1 MNKGS
6 TIINKKIIYNV
17 FILFVCFI
25 IFSLFTDVKAVG
37 LEFEGNIDSNGSE
50 DVIYFNTFT
59 APHGKLEYGEWHRDD
74 NVMNSG
80 GSDINWDSYAMI
92 FHLNPLSTYTRT
104 NDGNSNILIRYDTYS
119 GFVKLM
125 TSNDFVNINGNIG
138 LSNNYRFGSVP
149 VSNIKSNTAAGLGM
163 STVESQKS
171 SDLQKLE
178 SENKIKVVY
187 FKDNISQKNN
197 RQEYLNQNV
206 YIDSRVHLY
215 TEEAVEN
222 YTQLTRWAIKKDY
235 LKDVILTKENENK
248 IYEIVEINGKAYYKL
263 MFSQAAKNKRDG
275 GVTWNNAEHA
285 INQMGKVT
293 RGIWSADMY
302 GFNEKDGY
310 NNRSVA
316 KLTSVLNVFDNY
328 LYIPKTL
335 FPNNKNYQVVFAQ
348 QDLNGNWTQIPGTSP
363 ITGTFSLDNGV
374 LKDQNGNVFGTGIN
388 IPSKNGYTF
397 SGISYETSQ
406 TMPNW
411 KDVATRVTEIF
422 GSKDDLRNDIQ
433 NNYDNIND
441 NTMIVIKLKQEVPKK
456 VYVRHL
462 VRDSNGNYTILDSR
476 LTDLNQTLIDA
487 WANNAKRI
495 VNNGYNKIS
504 NSVGSI
510 PSGYSEFYT
519 IGLRDS
525 MIVDKSRTIIYENDV
540 YTYNGYKM
548 GSSTN
553 LSTAMTNK
561 DRSQTVSKPQAT
573 VSGNNTYYC
582 IDFYYTKTTQ
592 GTPSNPD
599 NPVTPP
605 ETPGEPAD
613 PDETGITP
621 SLDIDPKKDGEDLG
635 STSIGANGTCKVAYV
650 PAGEQIKPYV
660 TTPTYKAYTLVYNLV
675 GFNSDGSNKYDI
687 YTYDTYR
694 LTGARVD
701 NSTADESTRYF
712 VSNSPNGVVNGNNS
726 VSLSYNVDVNS
737 KIIASRDSLKNQS
750 PLTTVNV
757 PAGANVTKDDY
768 TTILNVPS
776 NKYNGLREPVGRAT
790 YDIVSVVSKG
800 NNTSLNRVAN
810 TGVSTV
816 TALNNTKVNVYT
828 PLVIGDA
835 KIVSEGSVNH
845 SNKDQGI
852 IQKNTKFTLTPT
864 IASGKNSGYAK
875 IKSEDTYKYLS
886 HYIVM
891 FDFDVQLTNGRV
903 IKAGE
908 KIRVEKGGSIE
919 ATPSSGFDE
928 NSENKT
934 DSLSSSGNH
943 VKIIGVT
950 YNLPSSNFENAV
962 LDKVTI
968 TSTKDE
974 HVDNNYIIQVTYLC
988 DGNKKV
994 NHADLGLNMSQ
1005 DSNYFAKV
1013 TQDIINI
1020 GRIYDFEVTDCLDVN
1035 FKNVFRN
1042 INSTTGEVNSI
1053 TGTVYFSGIKQLRIY
1068 GNGNNV
1074 ITDRT
1079 NIDKV
1084 PSKLIIPLGPYKH
1097 TAGNYVQAPKL
1108 GYRISF
1114 DLKTS
1119 GKYSKGSSSDN
1130 SRYIEIKPSYYYIS
1144 KDGNT
1149 FNDNIEL
1156 YYKNSSGKYVKFIGS
1171 GYTIYF
1177 KPNDGYRY
1185 GTTNETTS
1193 NISTMS
1199 TKLEPL
1205 KIGSDSF
1212 RLTDDMMSTSD
1223 DNYIQSWYGEFK
1235 LPNSTLALPSGES
1248 DLNKALTNGYIGVKF
1263 NITCVDTKNDIR
1275 VSYNQNDK
1283 STGKGN
1289 TSQWDYEGF
1298 MGFSTPGADMPANSL
1313 GLQLESGTWKIAN
1326 NDMYNKIKGTVVLYD
1341 TDNRA
1346 ANDFE

>member
-1 MNKGS
+1 MNK
-6 TIINKKIIYNV
+6 KKILFNV
-17 FILFVCFI
+17 VILFVFALM
-25 IFSLFTDVKAVG
+25 FSLMNNVQANTLKFLGTATKAV
-37 LEFEGNIDSNGSE
+37 NGE
-50 DVIYFNTFT
+50 DYIFINTLT
-59 APHGKLEYGEWHRDD
+59 TPYGQKVEDGVWDEDMIMNTGGGEW
-74 NVMNSG
+74 S
-80 GSDINWDSYAMI
+80 WDSYAMV
-92 FHLNPLSTYTRT
+92 FHKTPLSKYTT
-104 NDGNSNILIRYDTYS
+104 TTSTSNMIMRYDTYN
-119 GFVKLM
+119 GYLKLIDLNKDL
-125 TSNDFVNINGNIG
+125 TSDKKVNI
-138 LSNNYRFGSVP
+138 SFGSVG
-149 VSNIKSNTAAGLGM
+149 VSDVSVLYAKPSISNAHNIQ
-163 STVESQKS
+163 EI
-171 SDLQKLE
+171 DIQKLANE
-178 SENKIKVVY
+178 GKIKVVY
-187 FKDNISQKNN
+187 FPEGIRKLVNGKTNP
-197 RQEYLNQNV
+197 EYLNQDV
-206 YIDSRVHLY
+206 YIDKRAYVRSN
-215 TEEAVEN
+215 TFDT
-222 YTQLTRWAIKKDY
+222 TQLTRWAFKSSY
-235 LKDVILTKENENK
+235 LKDEILTNPNL
-248 IYEIVEINGKAYYKL
+248 YEIVNINGRSYYQV
-263 MFSQAAKNKRDG
+263 MFSQ
-275 GVTWNNAEHA
+275 
-285 INQMGKVT
+285 MGKTKDPVKSEWNSASEAYKSISIRYGPEE
-293 RGIWSADMY
+293 RGTYWFATMY
-302 GFNEKDGY
+302 GIKGTSDGY
-310 NNRSVA
+310 HLSA
-316 KLTSVLNVFDNY
+316 SKEPSYTTSVLNVYDNY
-328 LYIPKTL
+328 LYIPMSA
-335 FPNNKNYQVVFAQ
+335 FSKNYQVVFAQ

-406 TMPNW
+406 TMPDW
-411 KDVATRVTEIF
+411 KDVATRVTETF

-462 VRDSNGNYTILDSR
+462 VKDSNGNYTILDSR

-561 DRSQTVSKPQAT
+561 DRSQTVNKPQAT

-592 GTPSNPD
+592 GTPSNPN

-613 PDETGITP
+613 PDGTGITP

-790 YDIVSVVSKG
+790 YDIVSVVSRG

-886 HYIVM
+886 HYVVM

-928 NSENKT
+928 SSENKT
-934 DSLSSSGNH
+934 DSLSSGGNH

-1119 GKYSKGSSSDN
+1119 GKYSKSDSSDN

-1149 FNDNIEL
+1149 FNDKIEL

>member
-1 MNKGS
+1 MNKKRVLFN
-6 TIINKKIIYNV
+6 II
-17 FILFVCFI
+17 ILFVCFCM
-25 IFSLFTDVKAVG
+25 FSLISNIQANTLKFEADVV
-37 LEFEGNIDSNGSE
+37 N
-50 DVIYFNTFT
+50 
-59 APHGKLEYGEWHRDD
+59 
-74 NVMNSG
+74 
-80 GSDINWDSYAMI
+80 DINSNNDDYVYITFMETPHDLDTSKLGVWRLVDMNTGGTQASYDSYAMY
-92 FHLNPLSTYTRT
+92 FHKTPLSTYH
-104 NDGNSNILIRYDTYS
+104 NDGNKPIMRYDTYS
-119 GFVKLM
+119 GFMRNIDQSDLDSNYKLN
-125 TSNDFVNINGNIG
+125 TILPFS
-138 LSNNYRFGSVP
+138 SVP
-149 VSNIKSNTAAGLGM
+149 VTSISSNGDVYKKVYSFDGKINNSNQSGYKNQDIFIDKQMFIKTGISN
-163 STVESQKS
+163 SQTIYS
-171 SDLQKLE
+171 
-178 SENKIKVVY
+178 KV
-187 FKDNISQKNN
+187 
-197 RQEYLNQNV
+197 
-206 YIDSRVHLY
+206 
-215 TEEAVEN
+215 
-222 YTQLTRWAIKKDY
+222 TRWAIKKDY
-235 LKDVILTKENENK
+235 IKNELMSDNR
-248 IYEIVEINGKAYYKL
+248 IGTIEGKNFKT
-263 MFSQAAKNKRDG
+263 MFSLAVK
-275 GVTWNNAEHA
+275 T
-285 INQMGKVT
+285 KV
-293 RGIWSADMY
+293 
-302 GFNEKDGY
+302 NEKLPALATKWDNAAEAFYEMTERGLV
-310 NNRSVA
+310 NNEVGTTYWSTDVHGIKPSSQGEQYFSSNREASIG
-316 KLTSVLNVFDNY
+316 TSVLNIFDNY
-328 LYIPKTL
+328 LYIPMSS
-335 FPNNKNYQVVFAQ
+335 FEKNYQVVFAQ
-348 QDLNGNWTQIPGTSP
+348 QDLNGNWTQIPGTST
-363 ITGTFSLDNGV
+363 INGTFSLDNGV
-374 LKDQNGNVFGTGIN
+374 LKDENGNTFGTSIN
-388 IPSKNGYTF
+388 IPSKDGYTF
-397 SGISYETSQ
+397 SGISYETGQ
-406 TMPNW
+406 NMPNW
-411 KDVATRVTEIF
+411 KDVVTKVTETF

-462 VRDSNGNYTILDSR
+462 VKDANGNYSILESV

-487 WANNAKRI
+487 WSNNSKKI
-495 VNNGYNKIS
+495 INNGYNKIT
-504 NSVGSI
+504 NKVEGV

-525 MIVDKSRTIIYENDV
+525 MIVDKSRTIIYENAV

-553 LSTAMTNK
+553 LSTAMSNK
-561 DRSQTVSKPQAT
+561 DKSQTVSKPQAT
-573 VSGNNTYYC
+573 VTGNNTYYC
-582 IDFYYTKTTQ
+582 IDFYYTKTT
-592 GTPSNPD
+592 TNSPSNPQ
-599 NPVTPP
+599 TPDI
-605 ETPGEPAD
+605 TPGEPAD
-613 PDETGITP
+613 PDNTGITP
-621 SLDIDPKKDGEDLG
+621 SLEVDPKKDGEDLN
-635 STSIGANGTCKVAYV
+635 SVTTSQNGTCKVAYV

-675 GFNSDGSNKYDI
+675 GINADGSNKYDI
-687 YTYDTYR
+687 YKYDTYR
-694 LTGARVD
+694 LTGTRVD
-701 NSTADESTRYF
+701 NSTADESTKYF
-712 VSNSPNGVVNGNNS
+712 VSNSQNGVVNGNNS
-726 VSLSYNVDVNS
+726 VSLNYNVDVNS
-737 KIIASRDSLKNQS
+737 KIIESRDNLRNQS
-750 PLTTVNV
+750 PLNNVSV
-757 PAGANVTKDDY
+757 PAGANVTRDDY
-768 TTILNVPS
+768 TTILDVPS

-790 YDIVSVVSKG
+790 YEIVSVVSNG
-800 NNTSLNRVAN
+800 NNSNLGRLSG

-835 KIVSEGSVNH
+835 NIKSEGSVNH

-852 IQKNTKFTLTPT
+852 IQKNAKFTLTPT
-864 IASGKNSGYAK
+864 IATGKNSGYAN
-875 IKSEDTYKYLS
+875 IKSEETYKYLS
-886 HYIVM
+886 HYIVIL
-891 FDFDVQLTNGRV
+891 DFDIQLTNGRV

-928 NSENKT
+928 TSDNKT

-943 VKIIGVT
+943 IKVIGVT
-950 YNLPSSNFENAV
+950 YNVPSTSFEDSV
-962 LDKVTI
+962 LSKVTV

-974 HVDNNYIIQVTYLC
+974 HVDNTYINQVTYLC
-988 DGNKKV
+988 DGNKKQ
-994 NHADLGLNMSQ
+994 NHSDLGLNMSQ
-1005 DSNYFAKV
+1005 DANYFAKNL
-1013 TQDIINI
+1013 QDVINI

-1042 INSTTGEVNSI
+1042 VNSTTGEVNSI

-1097 TAGNYVQAPKL
+1097 TEQNYVQAPKL

-1119 GKYSKGSSSDN
+1119 GKYSKSDSN
-1130 SRYIEIKPSYYYIS
+1130 GNTRYIEIKPSYYYIS

-1156 YYKNSSGKYVKFIGS
+1156 YYKNSSGKYVKFVGS

-1185 GTTNETTS
+1185 GTTSDTTS

-1199 TKLEPL
+1199 SKLEPL
-1205 KIGSDSF
+1205 KIGSESF

-1235 LPNSTLALPSGES
+1235 LPNSTLALPSGEN

-1263 NITCVDTKNDIR
+1263 DITCVDSKNDIR

-1326 NDMYNKIKGTVVLYD
+1326 NDMYNKIKGTVVLFD

>member
-1 MNKGS
+1 MNK
-6 TIINKKIIYNV
+6 KKILFNIV
-17 FILFVCFI
+17 ILFVFALM
-25 IFSLFTDVKAVG
+25 FSLINNVQAATLK
-37 LEFEGNIDSNGSE
+37 FEGNVSGSSDE
-50 DVIYFNTFT
+50 AMYVNTFT
-59 APHGKLEYGEWHRDD
+59 VPTITVTNDMLGKWDINGVIL
-74 NVMNSG
+74 NTG
-80 GSDINWDSYAMI
+80 GSPTSWDACAMI
-92 FHLNPLSTYTRT
+92 FHKDPLSTYVQA
-104 NDGNSNILIRYDTYS
+104 NSTQSTIVRYDTYS
-119 GFVKLM
+119 NFLSLISDEDLSSNYSVK
-125 TSNDFVNINGNIG
+125 FK
-138 LSNNYRFGSVP
+138 FGSVA
-149 VSNIKSNTAAGLGM
+149 VSDIISNGDIYSLEKAGKAKI
-163 STVESQKS
+163 VRFP
-171 SDLQKLE
+171 
-178 SENKIKVVY
+178 ENKHRTDSDY
-187 FKDNISQKNN
+187 TN
-197 RQEYLNQNV
+197 LPV
-206 YIDSRVHLY
+206 YIDKVMYVATS
-215 TEEAVEN
+215 TESNVYVDDDEDTWS
-222 YTQLTRWAIKKDY
+222 TQLTRWAFRKDFIKDQ
-235 LKDVILTKENENK
+235 ILTNPNL
-248 IYEIVEINGKAYYKL
+248 YEIENINGRLYYRT
-263 MFSQAAKNKRDG
+263 MFSEIPRHTTWSDVKIDWDNAAKAFEIMTDPEYF
-275 GVTWNNAEHA
+275 NNANNGQCYWGDMH
-285 INQMGKVT
+285 
-293 RGIWSADMY
+293 GIDNVY
-302 GFNEKDGY
+302 GYDEKQHLTNDRKPLY
-310 NNRSVA
+310 A
-316 KLTSVLNVFDNY
+316 TSVFNVFDNY
-328 LYIPKTL
+328 LYIPMSA
-335 FPNNKNYQVVFAQ
+335 FSKNYQVVFAQ

-411 KDVATRVTEIF
+411 KDVATRVTETF

-433 NNYDNIND
+433 NNYESIND

-592 GTPSNPD
+592 GTPSNPN

-613 PDETGITP
+613 PDGTGITP

-726 VSLSYNVDVNS
+726 VSLSYNVDINS

-768 TTILNVPS
+768 KTILNVPS

-1119 GKYSKGSSSDN
+1119 GKYSKSDSSDN